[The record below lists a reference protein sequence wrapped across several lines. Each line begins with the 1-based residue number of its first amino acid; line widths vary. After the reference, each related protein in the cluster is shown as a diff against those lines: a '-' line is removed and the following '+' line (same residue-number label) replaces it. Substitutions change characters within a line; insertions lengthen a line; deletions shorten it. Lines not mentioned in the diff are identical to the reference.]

1 MEELASA
8 KRSHNAHK
16 GLFGQRIKAFE
27 SRVASFKRSP
37 EVPQN
42 WAEVEDAFDK
52 VCKQTVGDGTK
63 GVASRVGVQDMVHWR
78 SYQEHQGQRP

>member
-42 WAEVEDAFDK
+42 WAFEKVKLSYDKLQNAYTEVII
-52 VCKQTVGDGTK
+52 
-63 GVASRVGVQDMVHWR
+63 M
-78 SYQEHQGQRP
+78 EHDPGLETQNQAYYT